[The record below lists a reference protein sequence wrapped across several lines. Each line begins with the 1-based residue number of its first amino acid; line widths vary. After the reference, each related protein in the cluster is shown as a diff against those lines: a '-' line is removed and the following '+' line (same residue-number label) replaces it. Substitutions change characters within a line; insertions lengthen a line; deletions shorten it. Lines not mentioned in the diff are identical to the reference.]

1 MTPQLLLRILR
12 ARSGVVIA
20 ALLATVLTTLVI
32 SVLLPKQ
39 FVAKTAVLIDVKSP
53 DPVAGL
59 MLPAL
64 IAPGYMATQIDI
76 ITSDR
81 VAHQVVKNLRLED
94 DPTLR
99 SHWLAAGQTGLDSA
113 KRWQSR
119 RGRQNQRGR

>member
-53 DPVAGL
+53 CNSGFSSE
-59 MLPAL
+59 AL
-64 IAPGYMATQIDI
+64 
-76 ITSDR
+76 S
-81 VAHQVVKNLRLED
+81 K
-94 DPTLR
+94 
-99 SHWLAAGQTGLDSA
+99 
-113 KRWQSR
+113 
-119 RGRQNQRGR
+119 